1 MQISSRQAKGILTP
15 QTAGFLMDGEFP
27 FTHSLS
33 PYTGCAF
40 GNTTCGLYC
49 YAAALPSWTYR
60 GPHLRQYKWGDAV
73 ETKTN
78 AAVLL
83 AAELAKMPVAR
94 RQLLRIFM

>member
-1 MQISSRQAKGILTP
+1 MQLSEREAKSILTE
-15 QTAGFLMDGEFP
+15 QTSGFLMDGEFP

-60 GPHLRQYKWGDAV
+60 GPHLRQHPLPPLRLNRPGDLGRID
-73 ETKTN
+73 
-78 AAVLL
+78 AAGSTPGL
-83 AAELAKMPVAR
+83 
-94 RQLLRIFM
+94 